1 MTEKMK
7 NALPGGLAFPLFGVY
22 LEWLLFFADGAGIP
36 SALVL
41 FRLALAGAAFG
52 AFLWLLSRWLPNKKA
67 ARWVTGIG
75 WFLAGVLVIA
85 NHCCHVFFGT
95 YFQLSFMLSMST
107 QVAGGFFRETMTTI
121 LHNLWFFPLGF
132 LPMILTIAF
141 RKKLLPE
148 GRDGGF
154 VSIGVFALLT
164 FCAVL
169 LCHTGADGRYYTYA
183 YSASDATPP
192 VRPGEF
198 PAAGRAVCPFRPACQ
213 KARRYGA
220 DRPRNIAHQR
230 PRVAGRIHRRH
241 GGPGG
246 DGAHRLRQKRHEY

>member
-1 MTEKMK
+1 MTEKIK

-22 LEWLLFFADGAGIP
+22 LEWLLFFADGAGNP

-67 ARWVTGIG
+67 AQWVTGIG

-132 LPMILTIAF
+132 LPMILTIVF
-141 RKKLLPE
+141 RKKLIPE

-183 YSASDATPP
+183 YSASDATPRFGLVNSLRLEGQYAMFGQP
-192 VRPGEF
+192 AKK
-198 PAAGRAVCPFRPACQ
+198 PAATVPTVPATSPF
-213 KARRYGA
+213 
-220 DRPRNIAHQR
+220 
-230 PRVAGRIHRRH
+230 
-241 GGPGG
+241 
-246 DGAHRLRQKRHEY
+246 